1 MERKDVIMSAIFGVL
16 NFRNINLINH
26 INALK
31 DIYSL
36 RYYSDRCHRTITSN
50 CGLGALEQWIRQ
62 SDQSTI
68 LPYQHDHLTIVV
80 DAMLDY
86 REELAEQL
94 GEPWN
99 TETSD
104 TEWILR
110 AYQKWGKSCVKQLYG
125 PFAFAIY
132 DSSTD
137 ELFLAR
143 DPLGER
149 SICYGQ
155 NDEMFVFA
163 STAKPVATLLG
174 CTYDEQYLEDYAMQ
188 PFVSKDPRPYASPWE
203 GVTYL
208 GPGQTLVVQ
217 AGQLRIE
224 TYWSYDLVASKAE
237 KMKGDFYHEF
247 ENTLAKATEACL
259 AVEGEVGLQLSGGL
273 DSTTVAAFAEPILK
287 KRGQVLHGYTH
298 VPLSTYED
306 NGELGNE
313 RPLVEDLLKV
323 YSGIRQTWVE
333 NPSRNSYNTIDD
345 WLYILEMPY
354 GFFMNAPWL
363 LEIHQLAQQQ
373 NVKVLLNGKHGNST
387 ISHGS
392 LDGYHHELLQQK
404 QWRKLKQELTYTTS
418 SILRQG
424 KSLAAL
430 LIKPRLNEERL
441 RRYYLARAKRTFHP
455 NVLKNTTYYHGQ
467 FPFRSTTDRLAFAY
481 RINDLHDRGVLG
493 TLFSLHFRCIARDPT
508 SDRKLIELCARLPVE
523 VFSSKGVA
531 KKIVRTIMKER
542 LPASILHPKRAR
554 GRQSADWELRL
565 RDEIELI
572 IEEASQFTNSE
583 ANKIYRHD
591 FFEASNLKKVLQ
603 DIWSVKLLLR
613 AITLHR
619 FKGGEDK

>member
-1 MERKDVIMSAIFGVL
+1 MSAIFGVMHAQDEQGTDA
-16 NFRNINLINH
+16 IDQ
-26 INALK
+26 LK
-31 DIYSL
+31 EAYES
-36 RYYSDRCHRTITSN
+36 RYQSDRCSRIQSGR
-50 CGLGALEQWIRQ
+50 CGLGALEQWIRL
-62 SDQSTI
+62 SDQSTAI
-68 LPYQHDHLTIVV
+68 PLQDDALSIVV

-94 GEPWN
+94 GIAWS
-99 TETSD
+99 ETKSD
-104 TEWILR
+104 AEWILH
-110 AYQKWGKSCVKQLYG
+110 AYQKWGRACVKYLYG

-132 DSSTD
+132 DAST
-137 ELFLAR
+137 EALFLAR

-149 SICYGQ
+149 SLCYGQ

-163 STAKPVATLLG
+163 STAKPVATLLK
-174 CTYDEQYLEDYAMQ
+174 CPYDESFLREYALL
-188 PFVSKDPRPYASPWE
+188 PFVSESSNAYASPWT

-224 TYWSYDLVASKAE
+224 TYWSYDLVASEAE
-237 KMKGDFYHEF
+237 KMKEDFYHEF

-345 WLYILEMPY
+345 WLHILEMPY

-363 LEIHQLAQQQ
+363 LEIHQLAQKQ

-392 LDGYHHELLQQK
+392 LDGYRHELLQQK

-441 RRYYLARAKRTFHP
+441 RRYYLERAKRTFHP

-565 RDEIELI
+565 RDEIEPI

-591 FFEASNLKKVLQ
+591 FFEASNLNKVLQ

-613 AITLHR
+613 AITLQR
-619 FKGGEDK
+619 FKGGENK

>member
-1 MERKDVIMSAIFGVL
+1 MSAIFGVMHSQDGQGTDA
-16 NFRNINLINH
+16 IDQ
-26 INALK
+26 LK
-31 DIYSL
+31 GAYES
-36 RYYSDRCHRTITSN
+36 RYQSDRCSQIQRGRY
-50 CGLGALEQWIRQ
+50 GLGALEQWIRL
-62 SDQSTI
+62 SDQSTALPLQDGI
-68 LPYQHDHLTIVV
+68 LSIVV

-94 GEPWN
+94 GIAWS
-99 TETSD
+99 ETKSD
-104 TEWILR
+104 AEWILH
-110 AYQKWGKSCVKQLYG
+110 AYQKWGQSCVKYLYG

-132 DSSTD
+132 DAST
-137 ELFLAR
+137 EALFLAR

-149 SICYGQ
+149 SLCYGQ

-163 STAKPVATLLG
+163 STAKPVATLLK
-174 CTYDEQYLEDYAMQ
+174 CSYDESFLRGYALL
-188 PFVSKDPRPYASPWE
+188 PFVPESSNAYASPWA

-224 TYWSYDLVASKAE
+224 TYWSYDLVASEAK
-237 KMKGDFYHEF
+237 KMKEDFYHEF

-345 WLYILEMPY
+345 WLHILEMPY

-363 LEIHQLAQQQ
+363 LEIHQLAQKQ

-392 LDGYHHELLQQK
+392 LDGYRHELLQHK

-430 LIKPRLNEERL
+430 LIKTRLNEERL
-441 RRYYLARAKRTFHP
+441 RRYYLTRAKRMFHP

-508 SDRKLIELCARLPVE
+508 SDRKLIELCSRLPVE
-523 VFSSKGVA
+523 VFSSKGSA

-565 RDEIELI
+565 RDEIKPI
-572 IEEASQFTNSE
+572 IEEVSQFTNSE

-591 FFEASNLKKVLQ
+591 FFEASNLNKVLQ

>member
-1 MERKDVIMSAIFGVL
+1 MSAIFGVL
-16 NFRNINLINH
+16 NFRNINLIDR
-26 INALK
+26 IDTLK

-62 SDQSTI
+62 SDQSKM
-68 LPYQHDHLTIVV
+68 LPYQQNHLTIVV

-110 AYQKWGKSCVKQLYG
+110 AYQKWGKACVKQLYG

-174 CTYDEQYLEDYAMQ
+174 CTYDEQYLEDYATQ
-188 PFVSKDPRPYASPWE
+188 PFISKDTRPYASPWE

-208 GPGQTLVVQ
+208 GPGQTLI
-217 AGQLRIE
+217 ARNGYYQLD
-224 TYWSYDLVASKAE
+224 TYWSYEMISKE
-237 KMKGDFYHEF
+237 TLSDKKDFYHEF
-247 ENTLAKATEACL
+247 EKKLAAATEACV

-287 KRGQVLHGYTH
+287 KRGQVLYGYTH
-298 VPLSTYED
+298 VPLRTYED

-313 RPLVEDLLKV
+313 RPLVEDLLKQ
-323 YSGIRQTWVE
+323 YSGICQTWVE
-333 NPSRNSYNTIDD
+333 NPLRNSYNTIDE
-345 WLYILEMPY
+345 WLHILEMPY
-354 GFFMNAPWL
+354 GFFINAPWL
-363 LEIHQLAQQQ
+363 LEIHQLAQEQ

-392 LDGYHHELLQQK
+392 LEGYRHELLQQR
-404 QWRKLKQELTYTTS
+404 QWRKLKEELTYMTP
-418 SILRQG
+418 SILKQG

-430 LIKPRLNEERL
+430 LIKPRLNKERL
-441 RRYYLARAKRTFHP
+441 RRYYKKRAKQAFHSKF
-455 NVLKNTTYYHGQ
+455 LKETTYYHGQ
-467 FPFRSTTDRLAFAY
+467 FSIRSTTERLAY
-481 RINDLHDRGVLG
+481 IYQTNSLHERGIIA
-493 TLFSLHFRCIARDPT
+493 TLCSLHFRYITRDPT

-523 VFSSKGVA
+523 VFSSQGVS
-531 KKIVRTIMKER
+531 KKIVRSIMNDQ
-542 LPASILHPKRAR
+542 LPSSILDPYRAK
-554 GRQSADWELRL
+554 GRQSADWSLRL
-565 RDEIELI
+565 QTEVRAIKKDI
-572 IEEASQFTNSE
+572 QFLSSMRMINL
-583 ANKIYRHD
+583 YRP
-591 FFEASNLKKVLQ
+591 KVFKSLHVETMLR
-603 DIWSVKLLLR
+603 DIWSTQLMFR
-613 AITLHR
+613 AIALKR
-619 FKGGEDK
+619 FKGGEYE